1 MRSMRLCY
9 HSTRFILVGTQHNE
23 NIGAAARAIKTMGFD
38 DLALVSPR
46 DGKVL
51 GRHKVIQMAS
61 GAIDV
66 LQNAKVYTTLQEA
79 VDGRNV
85 IIGTGMPNFELYRD
99 QKSLGD
105 SSVQHV
111 EPRVYFEELLQ
122 SKYHQRIDV
131 DDHAYNEGDD
141 NQAIR
146 LALIFGSEQTGES

>member
-1 MRSMRLCY
+1 MRLCC

-66 LQNAKVYTTLQEA
+66 LQNAKIYTTLQEA
-79 VDGRNV
+79 VDDRNV

-99 QKSLGD
+99 QKSL
-105 SSVQHV
+105 
-111 EPRVYFEELLQ
+111 
-122 SKYHQRIDV
+122 
-131 DDHAYNEGDD
+131 
-141 NQAIR
+141 
-146 LALIFGSEQTGES
+146 